1 MTKDEAY
8 FTYAHARKSDG
19 RIFYIGKGK
28 HGRATSKA
36 DRNNYWHNTV
46 AKHGLEINVLAKWR
60 SEQEAFEHEKFLI
73 WCFRDMGFGLVNMT
87 DGGEGLANPSQ
98 ETRSK
103 MSQNNAMKRPEVAA
117 KISAA
122 RKGKP
127 LSDEHCLKLSEVQS
141 GRKLSEATRQKMR
154 NRYLTAIPE
163 ATKQKMADSAKKAWA
178 KRKEKNGGVV

>member
-1 MTKDEAY
+1 
-8 FTYAHARKSDG
+8 
-19 RIFYIGKGK
+19 
-28 HGRATSKA
+28 
-36 DRNNYWHNTV
+36 
-46 AKHGLEINVLAKWR
+46 
-60 SEQEAFEHEKFLI
+60 
-73 WCFRDMGFGLVNMT
+73 MGFGLVNMT

-127 LSDEHCLKLSEVQS
+127 LSEEHCLKLSEVQS

-154 NRYLTAIPE
+154 NRYLAAIPE

-178 KRKEKNGGVV
+178 KRKEKNNG